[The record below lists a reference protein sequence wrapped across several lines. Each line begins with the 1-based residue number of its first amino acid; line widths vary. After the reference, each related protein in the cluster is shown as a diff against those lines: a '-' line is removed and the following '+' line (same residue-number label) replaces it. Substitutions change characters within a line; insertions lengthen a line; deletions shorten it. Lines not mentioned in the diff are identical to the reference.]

1 MPILSS
7 LCASLAR
14 PALHNSDP
22 RVDVAQD
29 NSFTIFS
36 VQGWANVSVLVLLM
50 AGLITLFA
58 GYPIIS
64 FYNTTPLV
72 TLGNNFGGGN
82 GTGQIPELPCNPTLI
97 DNDTDKQ
104 FYKKLQVTELNG
116 IWFSAMSSIRM
127 AEHSGL
133 EMIRIGKRL
142 TFIICSCAYLPTCCY
157 FY

>member
-7 LCASLAR
+7 LCASLAH

-29 NSFTIFS
+29 NSFTIFL

-64 FYNTTPLV
+64 FYNTMPLV

-82 GTGQIPELPCNPTLI
+82 GTGQIPTGE
-97 DNDTDKQ
+97 Q
-104 FYKKLQVTELNG
+104 
-116 IWFSAMSSIRM
+116 
-127 AEHSGL
+127 
-133 EMIRIGKRL
+133 
-142 TFIICSCAYLPTCCY
+142 YL
-157 FY
+157 